1 MRKTK
6 KNFRSILI
14 IVILFLSQNSFA
26 KSYSLVSPQM
36 PDYIIYKGDTISIYN
51 LILEKYFQKIE
62 KSNKG
67 SLFGLKFREGSS
79 FNCWRGYQAIY
90 EIENNSLFLKNI
102 ITCGEKIIDKSASE
116 KRIKKIFGNKFIN
129 GKVHINW
136 FTGNFAIPNGELLR
150 WEGVFHKTFE
160 NEILIKVHN
169 GNVQKISKIN
179 NYEDDPKRINRKYR
193 DTISKVMFNELYK
206 LNWKNKND
214 FDCSEKYLVTIG
226 ENGEV
231 TKVIMPEYKTKKEIK
246 EFWDRN
252 EYNYCLKI
260 ILNGLKD
267 LKFDVLKKN
276 GKPIEESVYLE
287 IWIKDNGK
295 LENWTE

>member
-26 KSYSLVSPQM
+26 KPNRFVSPQM
-36 PDYIIYKGDTISIYN
+36 PDYIIYKGDTIPIYN

-67 SLFGLKFREGSS
+67 SLFGLKFREDASL
-79 FNCWRGYQAIY
+79 NCWRGYQAIY
-90 EIENNSLFLKNI
+90 AIENDSLFLKNI
-102 ITCGEKIIDKSASE
+102 INCGERKIDKSASE
-116 KRIKKIFGNKFIN
+116 KRIKEIFGNKLIN

-136 FTGNFAIPNGELLR
+136 FSGNFAIPNGELLR
-150 WEGVFHKTFE
+150 WDGVFHKTFE
-160 NEILIKVHN
+160 NEILIKVQN
-169 GNVQKISKIN
+169 GKVREISKIE
-179 NYEDDPKRINRKYR
+179 NYEDDLKRINRKYT
-193 DTISKVMFNELYK
+193 DTMSKVMFNELYK
-206 LNWKNKND
+206 LNWKNKKN
-214 FDCSEKYLVTIG
+214 FDCSDKYLVTIG
-226 ENGEV
+226 KNGKV

-252 EYNYCLKI
+252 EYNYCLKTV
-260 ILNGLKD
+260 LKGLRG
-267 LKFDVLKKN
+267 LKFDILKKN

-287 IWIKDNGK
+287 IWIEDNGK